1 MSLLSGLF
9 KSRDRPKNAT
19 SGSAFRFYLGNSTAG
34 KNVSER
40 SAMQMTAVYACVR
53 VLSEAVAGLPLHLY
67 RYTDKGSKEKAV
79 DHPLYFLLH
88 NEPNNEKR

>member
-1 MSLLSGLF
+1 MNILSGLF

-53 VLSEAVAGLPLHLY
+53 VKCPPMSRQKIKNYNDQG
-67 RYTDKGSKEKAV
+67 
-79 DHPLYFLLH
+79 
-88 NEPNNEKR
+88 